1 MVRARATTSAQS
13 AICGSTFGET
23 NEPTSIS
30 RRPACASAA
39 IQRCLASV
47 GSVRLMLCSPSRGP
61 TSLISHVHEQA
72 PSLFGHVNMYAKR
85 LSRRR
90 YRLANH
96 LS

>member
-13 AICGSTFGET
+13 AICGNTFGET

-47 GSVRLMLCSPSRGP
+47 GSVRLMLWSPSRGP
-61 TSLISHVHEQA
+61 TSLIVTSMSRFH
-72 PSLFGHVNMYAKR
+72 PSFEWIVRKDGAA
-85 LSRRR
+85 R
-90 YRLANH
+90 YRLPNH